1 MILQC
6 PRCKQA
12 IDISDLQQPTFLCP
26 SCNEEIDLSR
36 LREQTCPICCSE
48 FVADDSIVICPDCK
62 TVYHSECWE
71 ENHGCST
78 YGCNST
84 KHLETHTAS
93 VDDATSGMIDCPFCG
108 VSHASTDQVCPSCG
122 HLLLDNA
129 NNGDDILGTVKNG
142 LGTVKDRAQKSLP
155 GFKRNFAL
163 LFNDIRIVLAM
174 AWKAIAHYFD
184 FKGKTSRGEY
194 WSFVLVYYL
203 ITKSLCLL
211 QAELVAMIVA
221 VGCIIPWLAITV
233 RRLRDTELSPWMI
246 FAIPILPLLVLVPS
260 VKEQVSSKEAI

>member
-6 PRCKQA
+6 PKCKQA
-12 IDISDLQQPTFLCP
+12 IDIPGLQQHMVQCTN
-26 SCNEEIDLSR
+26 CNEEVDLSR

-48 FVADDSIVICPDCK
+48 FGADDSIVICPDCK

-78 YGCNST
+78 YGCNSA

-93 VDDATSGMIDCPFCG
+93 GDGADAGMIKCPFCG
-108 VSHASTDQVCPSCG
+108 ASHASTDQVCPSCG

-155 GFKRNFAL
+155 GLKRNFIL
-163 LFNDIRIVLAM
+163 LFIDVKIVLAM
-174 AWKAIAHYFD
+174 AWKAIVQYFD

-194 WSFVLVYYL
+194 WAFVLVYYL
-203 ITKSLCLL
+203 ITKLLCLL
-211 QAELVAMIVA
+211 QAELVAQIVA
-221 VGCIIPWLAITV
+221 IGCIIPGLAITV
-233 RRLRDTELSPWMI
+233 RRIRDTGLSPWMI
-246 FAIPILPLLVLVPS
+246 FAIPILPLLVLVPT
-260 VKEQVSSKEAI
+260 VQEEVSSKGAT